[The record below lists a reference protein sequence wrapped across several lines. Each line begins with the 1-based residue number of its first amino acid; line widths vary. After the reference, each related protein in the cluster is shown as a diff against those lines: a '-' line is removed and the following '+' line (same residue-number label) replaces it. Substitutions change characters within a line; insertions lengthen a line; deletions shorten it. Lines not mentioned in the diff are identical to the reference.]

1 MAVWK
6 RVLLYLTR
14 KKGRTVTMIILL
26 IIMSC
31 FVLIGLSL
39 TNSADREIENLRQS
53 LGSGFILKGDINNM
67 SYYKPS
73 EGNEH
78 AKIYDG
84 PMITDEMIQRILGI
98 DGVENYDIETLRAYV
113 WSELKLRPGLWT
125 DSKGDGYLSAE
136 GDEVMIKTTTLW
148 CCRDGEVQNNFRTG
162 ALTISEGRN
171 ILTEDHFK
179 AVISE
184 QLAKRNGLS
193 VGDTI
198 TVMVKEGNYKGSETP
213 MKTWGE
219 PIDLEIVGVFHMNFE
234 QATSEYTPES
244 SFMENII
251 YSDLETYHVIL
262 QALKSELPEGEVWD
276 GEYTKVSFL
285 TEDPLKL
292 DGIMEQVKAMEDAE
306 GLIIQADDTAY
317 RAAARPYKQIGIFSR
332 ILLAVGIGGMGILLY
347 LLMRLWGQG
356 RRHEAGILLSVGIG
370 KRKIVGQ
377 MLAES
382 LTASVIAVCFS
393 ILASGVLVDA
403 CAGFAEQI
411 TAPKEDRQPY
421 EMKESS
427 VGEVEVIKTSADR
440 AKLEHNVSVQGILL
454 TIVLV
459 CGVSSMSVLFVSI
472 KITDIEPKKLL
483 RSM

>member
-1 MAVWK
+1 MAGWK
-6 RVLLYLTR
+6 RAMLYLTR
-14 KKGRTVTMIILL
+14 KKGRTATIIILL
-26 IIMSC
+26 TIMSC
-31 FVLIGLSL
+31 FVLIGFSL
-39 TNSADREIENLRQS
+39 TNSTDREIENLRKS
-53 LGSGFILKGDINNM
+53 LGSGFILEGDINNM
-67 SYYKPS
+67 SYYKS
-73 EGNEH
+73 LEGNEH

-84 PMITDEMIQRILGI
+84 PMVTDEMIQRILDI
-98 DGVENYDIETLRAYV
+98 DGVENYDIETLRILV
-113 WSELKLRPGLWT
+113 WTELKLRPGLWT
-125 DSKGDGYLSAE
+125 ASIGDGYLSKE
-136 GDEVMIKTTTLW
+136 EEEVKTKTTTLW
-148 CCRDGEVQNNFRTG
+148 CCRDGEIQNHFRTG
-162 ALTISEGRN
+162 ALTISKGRN
-171 ILTEDHFK
+171 IMAEDRFK

-184 QLAKRNGLS
+184 QLAKENGLS
-193 VGDTI
+193 IGDTI
-198 TVMVKEGNYKGSETP
+198 TVMVKEKNYKYSETP

-234 QATSEYTPES
+234 QATSEYTTES
-244 SFMENII
+244 GFMENII
-251 YSDLETYHVIL
+251 YSDLETYDAMEEIL
-262 QALKSELPEGEVWD
+262 KEHLPEEQVSEGEH
-276 GEYTKVSFL
+276 TKVSFL

-317 RAAARPYKQIGIFSR
+317 RAAARPYKKIGVFSR
-332 ILLAVGIGGMGILLY
+332 VLLAVGIGGMGILLY
-347 LLMRLWGQG
+347 LLMKLWGQG

-427 VGEVEVIKTSADR
+427 VGEIEVIKTSADR
-440 AKLEHNVSVQGILL
+440 AKLEHNVSVQEILF

-472 KITDIEPKKLL
+472 KITDIEPKRLFC
-483 RSM
+483 

>member
-1 MAVWK
+1 
-6 RVLLYLTR
+6 
-14 KKGRTVTMIILL
+14 MIILL
-26 IIMSC
+26 TVMSC
-31 FVLIGLSL
+31 FVLIGSSL
-39 TNSADREIENLRQS
+39 ANSTDREIENLRQS

-84 PMITDEMIQRILGI
+84 PMVTDEMIQRILDI
-98 DGVENYDIETLRAYV
+98 DGVENYDIETLRASV
-113 WSELKLRPGLWT
+113 WSELKLRPGLWA
-125 DSKGDGYLSAE
+125 DSIGDGYLSAE
-136 GDEVMIKTTTLW
+136 GEEVMIKTTILW
-148 CCRDGEVQNNFRTG
+148 CCRDGEEQKNFRTG

-184 QLAKRNGLS
+184 QLAQRNGLS

-198 TVMVKEGNYKGSETP
+198 TVLVKEGNYKISETP

-251 YSDLETYHVIL
+251 YSDLETYHVIV
-262 QALKSELPEGEVWD
+262 QALKSGLPEGEVWD

-285 TEDPLKL
+285 IEDPIKL
-292 DGIMEQVKAMEDAE
+292 DEIMEQVKAMEGTE
-306 GLIIQADDTAY
+306 GLLIQTDDTAY
-317 RAAARPYKQIGIFSR
+317 RASAKPYKQIGVFSR

-377 MLAES
+377 MLVES
-382 LTASVIAVCFS
+382 LTASVIAVLLS

-411 TAPKEDRQPY
+411 TAPKEDTQPY

-440 AKLEHNVSVQGILL
+440 AKLEHSVSMQTILL

-472 KITDIEPKKLL
+472 KITDVEPKKLL
-483 RSM
+483 QSM

>member
-1 MAVWK
+1 
-6 RVLLYLTR
+6 
-14 KKGRTVTMIILL
+14 
-26 IIMSC
+26 
-31 FVLIGLSL
+31 
-39 TNSADREIENLRQS
+39 
-53 LGSGFILKGDINNM
+53 
-67 SYYKPS
+67 
-73 EGNEH
+73 
-78 AKIYDG
+78 
-84 PMITDEMIQRILGI
+84 
-98 DGVENYDIETLRAYV
+98 
-113 WSELKLRPGLWT
+113 
-125 DSKGDGYLSAE
+125 
-136 GDEVMIKTTTLW
+136 MIKTTILW
-148 CCRDGEVQNNFRTG
+148 CCRDGEEQKNFRTG
-162 ALTISEGRN
+162 AVTISEGRN

-184 QLAKRNGLS
+184 QLAQRNGLS

-198 TVMVKEGNYKGSETP
+198 TVLVKEGNYKISETP

-251 YSDLETYHVIL
+251 YSDLETYHVIV
-262 QALKSELPEGEVWD
+262 QALKSGLPEGEVWD

-285 TEDPLKL
+285 IEDPIKL
-292 DGIMEQVKAMEDAE
+292 DEIMEQVKAMEGTE
-306 GLIIQADDTAY
+306 GLLIQADDTAY
-317 RAAARPYKQIGIFSR
+317 RAAAKPYKQIGVFSR

-377 MLAES
+377 MLVES
-382 LTASVIAVCFS
+382 LTASVIAVLLS

-440 AKLEHNVSVQGILL
+440 AKLEHSVSMQTILL

-472 KITDIEPKKLL
+472 KITDVEPKKLL
-483 RSM
+483 QSM